1 MGKDKI
7 KTLIGLHILL
17 FGFSMSEVFS
27 KLASGEEFLS
37 LKFCFY
43 YACIIGIFGIYA
55 ICWQQV
61 IKRLPLTVAY
71 ANKAITIVWGI
82 VFGMLFFKERLN
94 AGKIIGAVIVII
106 GVIAYVM
113 ADGEEENSEH

>member
-17 FGFSMSEVFS
+17 LGFSMSEVFS

-43 YACIIGIFGIYA
+43 YVCIIGIFGIYA

-82 VFGMLFFKERLN
+82 VFGILFFKERLN

>member
-1 MGKDKI
+1 MSKDKI

-17 FGFSMSEVFS
+17 FCFSMSEVFS
-27 KLASGEEFLS
+27 KLASGEDFLS
-37 LKFCFY
+37 IKFCIY

-82 VFGMLFFKERLN
+82 VFGMLFFGEKLN
-94 AGKIIGAVIVII
+94 AGKVIGAIIVII
-106 GVIAYVM
+106 GVIAYVT
-113 ADGEEENSEH
+113 ADGEEGSDEH